1 MCRITGGFNLNSSS
15 LQWRRFLI
23 GECSMRVEVTT
34 IMEDQEI
41 QKQKRKSEK
50 QHELTP
56 APQSVEPDF
65 SLAALPETMP
75 C

>member
-1 MCRITGGFNLNSSS
+1 
-15 LQWRRFLI
+15 
-23 GECSMRVEVTT
+23 MRVEVTT
-34 IMEDQEI
+34 IMEDQEL